1 MKNNRLLKS
10 ILAVT
15 IAMYPLT
22 TYAATTKKETVFTN
36 LNTDGTV
43 VDTTVTNYICPATLE
58 KYEDQTKLN
67 EIVNLNGSETFTQD
81 GDKITWKVEGKDIYY
96 QGNTNE
102 EQPLDI
108 SIKYFLNDKELSS
121 DEIRGKSGNV
131 KIKINLEN
139 KMKNRVK
146 VNGKYETL
154 YTPFVVMA
162 GTIIDSD
169 NNTNINATNGRVV
182 NTGDKNIVASIA
194 SPGLYESINLSK
206 LNNLDNIEFSF
217 DTTNFKMDN
226 IYIIATPKLLEEK
239 DIKLFKDLDK
249 VTDSIKTLQDSMNQ
263 IQDGS
268 SQLKNG
274 TDELLNGVNL
284 ISSKLPTEESN
295 KANEQKLEYLK
306 GTNESTIEKLTIANK
321 GLEAQVKEVEGKIT
335 YTEQQLNLV
344 KTKKSAVDGEVK
356 DAEDAYNLYSSK
368 LTSLKSIP
376 ATVDDATIAYLTEG
390 KITSKLQLTTTIKN
404 LETTVPL
411 LKNQYD
417 ALVGTQDALQGTVDS
432 LEGTLTLLKQTKS
445 SLQTSIEAN
454 KGLIQ
459 LIGGNNQV
467 VNSSLNT
474 IDSMRTLS
482 GAMNQLNGGIRK
494 LNTGATTL
502 NNGITKFN
510 KEGIN
515 KLSNYSIKVNNY
527 SSKAEALVNLSKNY
541 KGYASTNAT
550 ETIFVN
556 KVQSIK

>member
-22 TYAATTKKETVFTN
+22 TFAATTKKETVFTN
-36 LNTDGTV
+36 LNTDGSV

-58 KYEDQTKLN
+58 KYEDQTKLT
-67 EIVNLNGSETFTQD
+67 EIVNLNGSETFTQE
-81 GDKITWKVEGKDIYY
+81 GTKITWKVEGKDIYY

-102 EQPLDI
+102 EQPIDI
-108 SIKYFLNDKELSS
+108 SIKYYLDEKELSA
-121 DEIRGKSGNV
+121 DEIKGKSGNV
-131 KIKINLEN
+131 KIKIDLQN
-139 KMKNRVK
+139 KMKNKVK

-169 NNTNINATNGRVV
+169 NNKNINAKNGRVV

-268 SQLKNG
+268 TQLKNG
-274 TDELLNGVNL
+274 TDDLLEGVNL

-295 KANEQKLEYLK
+295 IANEQKINYLK
-306 GTNESTIEKLTIANK
+306 GQNESTITKLSEANK
-321 GLEAQVKEVEGKIT
+321 GLEAQVKEVSGKIT
-335 YTEQQLNLV
+335 YAENQLKDVKTNITKTETAISTYTSQLTQVNAGISQLEKAKALYGDNFPADKATQLAELKVTKVQLETVLSVLPNQKEALKGTKTSIEGTINLLTE
-344 KTKKSAVDGEVK
+344 TKKS
-356 DAEDAYNLYSSK
+356 
-368 LTSLKSIP
+368 
-376 ATVDDATIAYLTEG
+376 
-390 KITSKLQLTTTIKN
+390 
-404 LETTVPL
+404 L
-411 LKNQYD
+411 L
-417 ALVGTQDALQGTVDS
+417 
-432 LEGTLTLLKQTKS
+432 
-445 SLQTSIEAN
+445 TSIEAN

-467 VNSSLNT
+467 VESSITT
-474 IDSMRTLS
+474 IDSMRTLT
-482 GAMNQLNGGIRK
+482 GAMNQLNGGIKK
-494 LNTGATTL
+494 LNAGATTL

-515 KLSNYSIKVNNY
+515 KLSSYSAKVNNY

>member
-1 MKNNRLLKS
+1 MKNNRILKS
-10 ILAVT
+10 LLAVT

-22 TYAATTKKETVFTN
+22 TFAATKKETVFTN
-36 LNTDGTV
+36 LNTDGSI
-43 VDTTVTNYICPATLE
+43 VDTTVTNYICPASLE
-58 KYEDQTKLN
+58 KYEDQTRLN

-81 GDKITWKVEGKDIYY
+81 GTKITWKVDGKDIYY
-96 QGNTNE
+96 QGSTDE
-102 EQPLDI
+102 EQPI
-108 SIKYFLNDKELSS
+108 NIGIKYYLDGKELSA
-121 DEIRGKSGNV
+121 DEIRGKSGNI
-131 KIKINLEN
+131 KIKISLKN

-162 GTIIDSD
+162 GTIIDAD
-169 NNTNINATNGRVV
+169 NNSNITATNGRVV
-182 NTGDKNIVASIA
+182 NTGNKNIVASIA

-206 LNNLDNIEFSF
+206 LSNLDDIEFSF

-239 DIKLFKDLDK
+239 DVKVFRDLDK
-249 VTDSIKTLQDSMNQ
+249 VTDSIKTLQESMNQ

-268 SQLKNG
+268 TQLKNG
-274 TDELLNGVNL
+274 TSDLLDGVNL

-295 KANEQKLEYLK
+295 KANEAKLNYLK
-306 GTNESTIEKLTIANK
+306 NQNESTITKLTEANK
-321 GLEAQVKEVEGKIT
+321 GLEVQVKEVEGKIT
-335 YTEQQLNLV
+335 YTEQQLNIV
-344 KTKKSAVDGEVK
+344 KTKKSAVDGKVK
-356 DAEDAYNLYSSK
+356 DAEDAYDLYSSK

-376 ATVDDATIAYLTEG
+376 ATVDDATIAYLTKG
-390 KITSKLQLTTTIKN
+390 DITSRVQLTTTIKT

-417 ALVGTQDALQGTVDS
+417 ALVGTQSALKGTVDS

-482 GAMNQLNGGIRK
+482 GAMNQLNGGIQK
-494 LNTGATTL
+494 LNNGATSL

-515 KLSNYSIKVNNY
+515 KLSTYSVKVNSY

-541 KGYASTNAT
+541 KGYASNNAT